1 MPHSWSMPL
10 ALDRNI
16 NGVNVM
22 AFSHTTQRSSP
33 RSFIV
38 CPISLTFETGT
49 AHGILRDISQNG
61 MFFYSNFRPSLQSMI
76 SFSVKLGEKNI
87 SGSGEV
93 IRVEQSSPGAAIGV
107 AVRISSYQD
116 SD

>member
-1 MPHSWSMPL
+1 M

-38 CPISLTFETGT
+38 CPISLRFEAGT
-49 AHGILRDISQNG
+49 AHGILRDISENG
-61 MFFYSNFRPSLQSMI
+61 MFFYSNFRPPLQSNI
-76 SFSVKLGEKNI
+76 NFSLKLGEKVL

-93 IRVEQSSPGAAIGV
+93 IRVEQHSPGAAIGV
-107 AVRISSYQD
+107 AVRILSYQD